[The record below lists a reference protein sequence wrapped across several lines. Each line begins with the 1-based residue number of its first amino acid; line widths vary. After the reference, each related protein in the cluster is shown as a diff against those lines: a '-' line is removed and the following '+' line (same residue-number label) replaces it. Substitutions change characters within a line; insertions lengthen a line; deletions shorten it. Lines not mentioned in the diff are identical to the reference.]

1 MLEIP
6 ESAFCAWRLH
16 APAAPS
22 TARIVAFRV
31 ATEAIVAFEQ
41 VRKIAEECDD
51 KDLLTVGQ
59 LSTYWLTLVGRLG
72 DAFAV
77 VEEMIESTQSD
88 PNLGRATFGFCA
100 RAWAEMWRGWVLGHM
115 GRLEESRASFDEA
128 SDLARAY
135 DDAETLGWTLCSYAQ
150 LAWLSGEPGDSLHRA
165 REGALIAEGSGSSIS
180 LCLANLTLAFAY
192 LARGEWDEAQAAAER
207 ALEMVR
213 GAHTGLQYES
223 LILSMIAEAKL
234 ATGDYAGGLEAAE
247 QGVASA
253 QDSKTRLH
261 ELEARLSLARA
272 VLASGGAAARVRI
285 AQLLDETMALAL
297 ECGAGSHVPRVHI
310 ELAELSHLEGDEEGY
325 ERELREAQRLF
336 EEIGARGRAATVAS
350 QLAALP
356 A

>member
-1 MLEIP
+1 M
-6 ESAFCAWRLH
+6 SSCAI
-16 APAAPS
+16 ASPA
-22 TARIVAFRV
+22 
-31 ATEAIVAFEQ
+31 
-41 VRKIAEECDD
+41 
-51 KDLLTVGQ
+51 
-59 LSTYWLTLVGRLG
+59 W
-72 DAFAV
+72 
-77 VEEMIESTQSD
+77 
-88 PNLGRATFGFCA
+88 
-100 RAWAEMWRGWVLGHM
+100 
-115 GRLEESRASFDEA
+115 
-128 SDLARAY
+128 
-135 DDAETLGWTLCSYAQ
+135 
-150 LAWLSGEPGDSLHRA
+150 
-165 REGALIAEGSGSSIS
+165 SSIS

-310 ELAELSHLEGDEEGY
+310 EGDEEGY